1 MVVVLLVRVAADGN
15 DADGGAGRVGDDDG
29 LSGDVVLVLMVAG
42 GAGSLL
48 CFAAAAAAATAT
60 ATATAATPPPAAPAR
75 LRGRTV
81 GGRAVLQHSA
91 SWGRVLLHPLG
102 ALRGQH
108 RLGG

>member
-1 MVVVLLVRVAADGN
+1 MVVLLVRVAADGN
-15 DADGGAGRVGDDDG
+15 DADRGAGRVGDDDG

-48 CFAAAAAAATAT
+48 CFAATTSAAATA
-60 ATATAATPPPAAPAR
+60 APPPAAPAR